1 MQLNDYTLIDRHGRP
16 SVGSKVAVRT
26 QFLNNGQ
33 YFDPFDVSAC
43 TIFARLANA
52 SPSSVLDPATQ
63 QIKTGLSLGP
73 TGVVMNFGISG
84 DPGLDALNPHNG
96 ESVGPLAPY
105 VTSQNLPADEQEDH
119 PWWPPYVPG
128 NQASGIFRVSEGD
141 YVCVLDGEVD
151 LSGGYNLNYPYQN
164 GVEVANSAS
173 AATEYIDVWT
183 VKLFHDSEYQ
193 VFINN
198 FTLYNDTFIA
208 LTEPLLLTT
217 SNRLVNKHLNMGPN
231 STVQDLLITTELTV
245 NNKNLTQSVKNLI
258 QDYGIQ
264 NPDIDI
270 WRVVEGTALPT
281 NEVITTTKGNIRVTS
296 DNTIVYPLSLTSSS
310 VPGTY
315 AVQVYYEF
323 LNQKIQSQLM
333 YFTVT

>member
-1 MQLNDYTLIDRHGRP
+1 MQLNDYPLIDRHGRP

-52 SPSSVLDPATQ
+52 SPSSILDPATQ

-84 DPGLDALNPHNG
+84 NPGLPSLNPHTG
-96 ESVGPLAPY
+96 ELVGPLAPY
-105 VTSQNLPADEQEDH
+105 VTSNNLNNTGTANA
-119 PWWPPYVPG
+119 WWPDYVPG
-128 NQASGIFRVSEGD
+128 NTASGIFRVSAGD

-164 GVEVANSAS
+164 GPTVANSAS
-173 AATEYIDVWT
+173 VATEYIDVWT
-183 VKLFHDSEYQ
+183 IKLFHDSEYQ

-198 FTLYNDTFIA
+198 FTLYNDTFIT

-231 STVQDLLITTELTV
+231 NTVQDLLITTELTV
-245 NNKNLTQSVKNLI
+245 NNKTLSQSVKNLI

-264 NPDIDI
+264 KPDIDI

-281 NEVITTTKGNIRVTS
+281 NEVVTTKQDDIRVTS

-310 VPGTY
+310 SPGTY